1 MTVTSPHST
10 MRLTSQPAP
19 PGKISAFPGRKSAL
33 TTKEFL
39 DLVLPGAG
47 LRCMVHIHG
56 ERKDHTFLTDNEQ
69 AAAKA
74 LELDATGKGDV
85 YFAVAGFREA
95 GSRRAVNACAL
106 RSSLLDLDTAELK
119 GEGKAPYVYRHE
131 ALSELERFC
140 FELALPAPIVVSS
153 GYGFHVYWPMDA
165 DLTPAEWRETAH
177 ALKRACDT
185 WGLKADH
192 SRTTDVASL
201 LRVPGTYNR
210 KNPAAPQRV
219 EVLR

>member
-1 MTVTSPHST
+1 MMVTSPPPT
-10 MRLTSQPAP
+10 MRLTSHPVP
-19 PGKISAFPGRKSAL
+19 PGNVSAFPERKSPL
-33 TTKEFL
+33 TTKDFL
-39 DLVLPGAG
+39 DLVLPEVG
-47 LRCMVHIHG
+47 LRCVVHIHG
-56 ERKDHTFLTDNEQ
+56 ERKDHTFLADNDQ

-74 LELDATGKGDV
+74 LELDAKGKGDV

-95 GSRRAVNACAL
+95 GSRRAINAWAL

-119 GEGKAPYVYRHE
+119 GEGKAPYANRHE

-140 FELALPAPIVVSS
+140 FELALPPSIVVSS

-165 DLTPAEWRETAH
+165 DLTPVEWRETAH

-192 SRTTDVASL
+192 SRTTDVASM

>member
-1 MTVTSPHST
+1 MMVTSPPPT
-10 MRLTSQPAP
+10 MGLTSQPVQP
-19 PGKISAFPGRKSAL
+19 DNVSAL
-33 TTKEFL
+33 LERRSPLRTKDFL
-39 DLVLPGAG
+39 DLVLPGMG
-47 LRCMVHIHG
+47 LRCIVHIHG
-56 ERKDHTFLTDNEQ
+56 ERKDHTFHVNNGQ
-69 AAAKA
+69 AAARA

-85 YFAVAGFREA
+85 YFAVAAFREA
-95 GSRRAVNACAL
+95 GSRKAINAWAV

-119 GEGKAPYVYRHE
+119 GEGNAPYANRQE
-131 ALSELERFC
+131 ALSELERFG
-140 FELALPAPIVVSS
+140 FELALPAPLVVSS

-165 DLTPAEWRETAH
+165 DLTPVEWRETAH

-219 EVLR
+219 EVL